1 MVKTIN
7 AQGIRSPNAAILA
20 DNVIKNLDD
29 TNEEVRFIL
38 SPGAEEGM
46 ENVAHKH
53 GYTLEVTKSG
63 NLIEAGMIP
72 SGKTMK
78 EINVTGDVCPGPVI
92 TVGNIIANLTVG
104 ERIKVIAASQ
114 ETLDD
119 ITMAIQS
126 SGSGVIGQGTEGEL
140 HYLIAEKA
148 EKQEAASSAV
158 VSRDRVVIAQSN
170 GIGNAERA
178 YATFLFS
185 QVALSMGKEVTIFL
199 LMDGAGI
206 GKKGNAKGVKHPE
219 FERLDHLMED
229 VIKAGATVYVCEL
242 SAKFR
247 GIGADDLV
255 EGVRLA
261 GAATYL
267 ELLSNP
273 ANAVVNF

>member
-247 GIGADDLV
+247 GIGADDL
-255 EGVRLA
+255 
-261 GAATYL
+261 
-267 ELLSNP
+267 
-273 ANAVVNF
+273 